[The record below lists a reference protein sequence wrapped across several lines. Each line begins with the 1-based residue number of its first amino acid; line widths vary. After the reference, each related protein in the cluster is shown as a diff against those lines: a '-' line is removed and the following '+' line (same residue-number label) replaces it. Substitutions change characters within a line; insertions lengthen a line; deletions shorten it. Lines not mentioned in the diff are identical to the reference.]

1 MKKLFYILIPMTFF
15 SCQKETVAPTGP
27 PNPPS
32 PIVTDSNQ
40 IDSNYSLAGQT
51 WIITG
56 YRVGGIGSII
66 TTSDTLEFVTK
77 TSYNYNGS
85 QATYSFYTTASA
97 YNLTLN
103 YTLFGNVSGT
113 IYQGNL
119 DQGVING
126 LKFTDITM
134 GSSNETYYYFWMTR
148 Q

>member
-1 MKKLFYILIPMTFF
+1 MKKLFYILIPVAFF

-103 YTLFGNVSGT
+103 YTPFGNVSGT